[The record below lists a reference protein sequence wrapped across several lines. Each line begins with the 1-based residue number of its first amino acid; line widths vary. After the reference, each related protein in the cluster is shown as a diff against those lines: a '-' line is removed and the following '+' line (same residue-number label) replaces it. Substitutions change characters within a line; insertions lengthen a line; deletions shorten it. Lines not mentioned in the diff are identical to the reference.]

1 MFWYIHLFKNFPIT
15 IQHSFGSFGHS
26 NQNTSIPVAQMV
38 NDLPAMQETQIQS
51 LAWEYLLEKN
61 RQAVY
66 WHPAYLTYMQSTS

>member
-1 MFWYIHLFKNFPIT
+1 M
-15 IQHSFGSFGHS
+15 SHS

-61 RQAVY
+61 HQAVY